1 MSHPNFLKN
10 TLSPQDELFLGMPE
24 PLAPMAWDLL
34 GLLPVPPEQPRIA
47 NVIFTLCSSLIAF
60 SREHPF
66 YAIANPEQ
74 IKAAQLLA
82 EFAKPKMHGDSTPL
96 VQLIG
101 RQTKYVEWV
110 LCTELSPVQ
119 SEIAIPLGT
128 EVALALAEQRQLRNH
143 LIRHLRRDLE
153 LVPRNGA
160 ADAQSKADLA
170 AQDFG
175 HRWRATIR
183 NGERALAKRCA
194 PALAASNQGPSLSEV
209 AEEHL
214 SHITGKAGNGTAKAR
229 AGISNH
235 REASLPQMIAYG
247 MELRDR
253 LFRSQVGSITEAIS
267 LFTGLDHRGVLG
279 LAFGNSP
286 RPGEIL
292 TIDLDRGGLHVA
304 FDRLLERKTTT
315 SVATTLY
322 EPTRSSY
329 LVPWPS
335 ELLDALK
342 DRLEQHASSSG
353 ECMRDDQS
361 ALRVVDVLSQ
371 PDRDHAADPGES
383 ALTRVP
389 ADAHGFTP
397 TVARLRNALPTLA
410 MDAKVP
416 RAFVASARLD
426 FQRVGR
432 ARPWYLRVEQADFSL
447 RWRALLGALGW
458 STNARP
464 TAEPEAFGSPLVL
477 CDKALQEIWS
487 IVAGRVMFHDKGP
500 NMTLKSCESLHNA
513 YATFV
518 GMALSFL
525 LGLRERDQYDLYAD
539 AFTPD
544 VEVIPFDDKKDPTKS
559 GDRYVVLN
567 RTVSSLLADWLAHC
581 EALLRRYL
589 GHPVA
594 SRTRRDT
601 EVISHLQS
609 VVHQQHVHL
618 LFRIAPR
625 GVVSIGSA
633 KVWNELPALQR
644 CVPNAGR
651 HYWATH
657 FHKNGCSD
665 AALNLFMRHMTA
677 GDSPT
682 SSVNTASL
690 GKLAREISALQE
702 RQIGRLKL
710 AFPAGLRKST

>member
-1 MSHPNFLKN
+1 
-10 TLSPQDELFLGMPE
+10 
-24 PLAPMAWDLL
+24 
-34 GLLPVPPEQPRIA
+34 
-47 NVIFTLCSSLIAF
+47 
-60 SREHPF
+60 
-66 YAIANPEQ
+66 
-74 IKAAQLLA
+74 
-82 EFAKPKMHGDSTPL
+82 
-96 VQLIG
+96 
-101 RQTKYVEWV
+101 
-110 LCTELSPVQ
+110 
-119 SEIAIPLGT
+119 
-128 EVALALAEQRQLRNH
+128 
-143 LIRHLRRDLE
+143 
-153 LVPRNGA
+153 
-160 ADAQSKADLA
+160 
-170 AQDFG
+170 
-175 HRWRATIR
+175 
-183 NGERALAKRCA
+183 
-194 PALAASNQGPSLSEV
+194 
-209 AEEHL
+209 
-214 SHITGKAGNGTAKAR
+214 
-229 AGISNH
+229 
-235 REASLPQMIAYG
+235 
-247 MELRDR
+247 
-253 LFRSQVGSITEAIS
+253 
-267 LFTGLDHRGVLG
+267 
-279 LAFGNSP
+279 
-286 RPGEIL
+286 
-292 TIDLDRGGLHVA
+292 
-304 FDRLLERKTTT
+304 
-315 SVATTLY
+315 
-322 EPTRSSY
+322 
-329 LVPWPS
+329 
-335 ELLDALK
+335 
-342 DRLEQHASSSG
+342 
-353 ECMRDDQS
+353 
-361 ALRVVDVLSQ
+361 
-371 PDRDHAADPGES
+371 
-383 ALTRVP
+383 
-389 ADAHGFTP
+389 
-397 TVARLRNALPTLA
+397 ALPTLA

-432 ARPWYLRVEQADFSL
+432 ARPWYLRVEQADFSF

-458 STNARP
+458 STNERP

-657 FHKNGCSD
+657 LHKNGCSD

>member
-24 PLAPMAWDLL
+24 ALAPLAWDLL

-60 SREHPF
+60 SQAHPF
-66 YAIANPEQ
+66 YATANPEQ
-74 IKAAQLLA
+74 IKAAHLLA

-101 RQTKYVEWV
+101 RSTKYVEWV
-110 LCTELSPVQ
+110 LCTELSPGQ
-119 SEIAIPLGT
+119 LEIAIPLGI
-128 EVALALAEQRQLRNH
+128 EVALALTEQRQLRDH

-160 ADAQSKADLA
+160 KNAQSKADLA

-175 HRWRATIR
+175 NRWRTTIN
-183 NGERALAKRCA
+183 NGERALAMRYA
-194 PALAASNQGPSLSEV
+194 PALEAANPGQSLSEM
-209 AEEHL
+209 AKEHL
-214 SHITGKAGNGTAKAR
+214 GHITGKALNGTAKAR

-235 REASLPQMIAYG
+235 REASLAQMLAYG
-247 MELRDR
+247 RELRDR
-253 LFRSQVGSITEAIS
+253 LSRSQVGAITEGIS
-267 LFTGLDHRGVLG
+267 LFTGLDRRGVLG
-279 LAFGNSP
+279 LAFGNGPQS
-286 RPGEIL
+286 GEIL

-304 FDRLLERKTTT
+304 FDRLLDRKTTA
-315 SVATTLY
+315 SVAAPLY
-322 EPTRSSY
+322 EPTQSTY
-329 LVPWPS
+329 FVVWPN

-342 DRLEQHASSSG
+342 ILHTQHASSSVA
-353 ECMRDDQS
+353 CARDEQC
-361 ALRVVDVLSQ
+361 ALRLVDVLSQ
-371 PDRDHAADPGES
+371 ADRDHVADPGAS
-383 ALTRVP
+383 ALTVVP
-389 ADAHGFTP
+389 ADAHGFIP

-416 RAFVASARLD
+416 RAYVAYARLD

-432 ARPWYLRVEQADFSL
+432 ARPWYIHSEQTDFTL
-447 RWRALLGALGW
+447 RWRAFLGALGW
-458 STNARP
+458 STREQP
-464 TAEPEAFGSPLVL
+464 TAQPEAFGSPFVL
-477 CDKALQEIWS
+477 CDNALQEVWS
-487 IVAGRVMFHDKGP
+487 IAERRVTHHDKGP

-513 YATFV
+513 YAVFV
-518 GMALSFL
+518 CMALSFL
-525 LGLRERDQYDLYAD
+525 LGLRECVQYDLFAD
-539 AFTPD
+539 TFTPD
-544 VEVIPFDDKKDPTKS
+544 VEVVPFNDKNDPGKS
-559 GDRYVVLN
+559 GDRYAILN
-567 RTVSSLLADWLAHC
+567 RLVRSLLADWTAHC
-581 EALLRRYL
+581 AALLRRYL

-594 SRTRRDT
+594 SLTRRDA

-609 VVHQQHVHL
+609 VVHQEHVHL

-625 GVVSIGSA
+625 GVVLIGSA
-633 KVWNELPALQR
+633 KVWDELPALQR

-682 SSVNTASL
+682 SSVTAASL
-690 GKLAREISALQE
+690 GKLAREICTLQE
-702 RQIGRLKL
+702 RQIRNLKL
-710 AFPAGLRKST
+710 AFPNGLRRST